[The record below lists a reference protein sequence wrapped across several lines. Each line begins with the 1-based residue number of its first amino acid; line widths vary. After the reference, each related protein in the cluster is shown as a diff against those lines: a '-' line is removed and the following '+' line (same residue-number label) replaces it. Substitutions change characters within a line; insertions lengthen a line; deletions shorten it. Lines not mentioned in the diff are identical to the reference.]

1 MKTRPLGPGAP
12 AVSQIGYGGMP
23 LSIAG
28 RPPEDQGIRAIHAAL
43 DAGMTLI
50 DTADVYC
57 LDDNDTGH
65 NERLI
70 ARALKSWAG
79 RKDHIVVATKGGLA
93 RPRGSWDRVPD
104 PAHLR
109 QACDRSLKAL
119 GVDRIDLYQL
129 HAPQPGGPITD
140 SAEVLAELQKAGKVR
155 WVGLSNVSVG
165 EIEQARRI
173 VQITTVQ
180 NRLSVFFRDALE
192 PGFLRES
199 SVVEHCGKN
208 GIGFLAYS
216 PTGGG
221 RLNLKLPTHPLLQRV
236 AKEHHA
242 SPHAVATAW
251 VLAQG
256 PTVIP
261 IPGGRTVEHVKDAA
275 SSADIVLTSAE
286 LAGIDRAEFSRA

>member
-1 MKTRPLGPGAP
+1 MKPRGLGPGAP
-12 AVSQIGYGGMP
+12 AVSEIGYGGMP

-28 RPPEDQGIRAIHAAL
+28 RPPEDQAIRAVHAAL

-57 LDDNDTGH
+57 LDDNDIGH

-70 ARALKSWAG
+70 AKALKQWPGARG
-79 RKDHIVVATKGGLA
+79 QVIVATKGGLA
-93 RPRGSWDRVPD
+93 RPGASWERVKD

-109 QACDRSLKAL
+109 AACDRSLKAL
-119 GVDRIDLYQL
+119 GVERIDLYQL
-129 HAPQPGGPITD
+129 HAPQPGTPITE
-140 SAEVLAELQKAGKVR
+140 SAGVLAELKKAGKVR

-165 EIEQARRI
+165 EIEQARR
-173 VQITTVQ
+173 VVEITTVQ
-180 NRLSVFFRDALE
+180 NRLSVFFREALE

-199 SVVEHCGKN
+199 SVVEHCGKL

-221 RLNLKLPTHPLLQRV
+221 RLNLKLPTHPALL
-236 AKEHHA
+236 KIGKLHGA
-242 SPHAVATAW
+242 SPHAVAIAW

-256 PTVIP
+256 PSVIP
-261 IPGGRTVEHVKDAA
+261 IPAARAPEHAKDAA
-275 SSADIVLTSAE
+275 SSGDLKLTSAE
-286 LAGIDRAEFSRA
+286 LAEITESSFSRA